1 MKKFSF
7 IIVLLFLS
15 CTKEIDINLPNSG
28 SQLIINGNIES
39 GEPAKILLSRS
50 LPYFDPL
57 NINNVF
63 GSFVYDA
70 EIKITSSDGES
81 EFLTPTPIFGV
92 ADTWY
97 YNYIGSDILGQ
108 ENVSY
113 TLEVAKGDTLLYAT
127 TTIPKLAP
135 ITRDSLRFLYRV
147 DDSSY
152 CYLLGHLKDPDELGN
167 CYRIFS
173 KTKSIWGSSFDMA
186 PPING
191 YDDFYISMLEQDGN
205 FNDEYVNGWEFS
217 FPTYKGRGFWQE
229 WGQQELNN
237 EEEVDGS
244 SGATTGFWNVGD
256 TVILKWSSVDRSSW
270 DFWYSLAFNN
280 PAGPFGAPSDAK
292 SNVDGGLGV
301 FGGTSSQKIKL
312 IADPEAIEP
321 IIDSLYEDPVF

>member
-1 MKKFSF
+1 
-7 IIVLLFLS
+7 
-15 CTKEIDINLPNSG
+15 
-28 SQLIINGNIES
+28 
-39 GEPAKILLSRS
+39 
-50 LPYFDPL
+50 
-57 NINNVF
+57 
-63 GSFVYDA
+63 
-70 EIKITSSDGES
+70 
-81 EFLTPTPIFGV
+81 
-92 ADTWY
+92 
-97 YNYIGSDILGQ
+97 
-108 ENVSY
+108 
-113 TLEVAKGDTLLYAT
+113 
-127 TTIPKLAP
+127 
-135 ITRDSLRFLYRV
+135 
-147 DDSSY
+147 
-152 CYLLGHLKDPDELGN
+152 
-167 CYRIFS
+167 
-173 KTKSIWGSSFDMA
+173 MA

-229 WGQQELNN
+229 WGQQEVNN

-312 IADPEAIEP
+312 IADPEAVEP
-321 IIDSLYEDPVF
+321 IIDSLYEDPFF